1 MVRYLPGAVLTVFG
15 ILVYVI
21 GCVLFV
27 AYRRQRAQTTQEGSR
42 GAPNKSLFAYAIVMM
57 VLGIAALGGG
67 LVALETAQYRALGQ

>member
-1 MVRYLPGAVLTVFG
+1 MMGRYLPGGILAVFG

-21 GCVLFV
+21 GCVMFV
-27 AYRRQRAQTTQEGSR
+27 AHRRQRARAALEAQGSQSR
-42 GAPNKSLFAYAIVMM
+42 SLFIYAIVMM

>member
-1 MVRYLPGAVLTVFG
+1 MGRYLPGAILVIFG

-27 AYRRQRAQTTQEGSR
+27 AHRRQRAQAARNAQ
-42 GAPNKSLFAYAIVMM
+42 GAPGKSLFAYAIVMM

-67 LVALETAQYRALGQ
+67 LVALETAQYHALGQ